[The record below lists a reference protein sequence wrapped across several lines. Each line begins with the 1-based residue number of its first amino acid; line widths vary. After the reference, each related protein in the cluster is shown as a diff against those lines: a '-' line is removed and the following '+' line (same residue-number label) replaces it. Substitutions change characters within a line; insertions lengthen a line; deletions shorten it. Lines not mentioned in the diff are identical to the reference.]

1 MNLTSDAHATHRV
14 NIHAAR
20 LRLFRGWGRVT
31 FVKHEFDQRCTRY
44 PSSQPTDSAYCR
56 SGCEQNRHPSHLLC
70 CLTTIISCLTTVVKH
85 IFVDKQHF
93 KCYYYSTRR

>member
-1 MNLTSDAHATHRV
+1 MR
-14 NIHAAR
+14 
-20 LRLFRGWGRVT
+20 
-31 FVKHEFDQRCTRY
+31 
-44 PSSQPTDSAYCR
+44 
-56 SGCEQNRHPSHLLC
+56 HLLC